1 MKLRLLTILCAASL
15 AGYGCG
21 GGGGGTGAKPTIQSL
36 TGASPPV
43 ETGDQQQAR
52 ALGLI
57 ERADSVIVSTMHVE
71 TAVDDDESSTFTVP
85 YRCAG
90 ATCVYTFPGE
100 DPRTW
105 VLSEDDAVLENPK
118 AVGTKHGA
126 TLIREVDEP
135 EEYRSLG
142 GWMTHSAF
150 VVATDRDTYQREID
164 PPQSVREDYRYAA
177 ALGDLTGARP
187 TGTATWRGAMVG
199 TPIGG
204 GDRGDQLLGDA
215 TLTYRMATSS
225 LDAAFTGIQNIDKL
239 RAHSTASV
247 SFSGVPVSAQGTFQQ
262 GEMGNRIQGG
272 LYGPGHAE
280 AAGIFEQR
288 NLIGAFGAKRQ

>member
-21 GGGGGTGAKPTIQSL
+21 GGGGDTGVQSTDVQLTPVQTL

-71 TAVDDDESSTFTVP
+71 TAVDDDEASTFTVP

-100 DPRTW
+100 DPRHHGSCPKTMQL
-105 VLSEDDAVLENPK
+105 LSNPK
-118 AVGTKHGA
+118 AVGTKHGV

-135 EEYRSLG
+135 GEYRSLG

-150 VVATDRDTYQREID
+150 VVATDRETY
-164 PPQSVREDYRYAA
+164 
-177 ALGDLTGARP
+177 
-187 TGTATWRGAMVG
+187 
-199 TPIGG
+199 
-204 GDRGDQLLGDA
+204 
-215 TLTYRMATSS
+215 
-225 LDAAFTGIQNIDKL
+225 
-239 RAHSTASV
+239 ST
-247 SFSGVPVSAQGTFQQ
+247 
-262 GEMGNRIQGG
+262 
-272 LYGPGHAE
+272 
-280 AAGIFEQR
+280 
-288 NLIGAFGAKRQ
+288 

>member
-1 MKLRLLTILCAASL
+1 MLRLATILCAASL

-36 TGASPPV
+36 TGATPPV
-43 ETGDQQQAR
+43 ETGNQQQAR
-52 ALGLI
+52 ALDLI
-57 ERADSVIVSTMHVE
+57 SRGDSLIIATLHVE
-71 TAVDDDESSTFTVP
+71 TAVDDDEASTFTVP

-100 DPRTW
+100 DPRTR

-118 AVGTKHGA
+118 AVGTKHGV

-135 EEYRSLG
+135 GEYRSLG
-142 GWMTHSAF
+142 GWMSHSVF

-177 ALGDLTGARP
+177 ALGDLTGTRP
-187 TGTATWRGAMVG
+187 AGIATWRGAMVG
-199 TPIGG
+199 TPVGG
-204 GDRGDQLLGDA
+204 GDRGDQLWGDA
-215 TLTYRMATSS
+215 LLTYRMATSA

-247 SFSGVPVSAQGTFQQ
+247 SFSGVPVSAEGTFQQ

>member
-21 GGGGGTGAKPTIQSL
+21 GGGGDTGAKPTIQSL

-43 ETGDQQQAR
+43 ETGNQQQAR

-71 TAVDDDESSTFTVP
+71 TAVDDDEASTFTVP

-100 DPRTW
+100 DPRTR
-105 VLSEDDAVLENPK
+105 VLSEDDATLSNPK
-118 AVGTKHGA
+118 AVGTKHGV

-135 EEYRSLG
+135 EYRSLG

-177 ALGDLTGARP
+177 ALGDLTGTRP

-199 TPIGG
+199 TPVGG
-204 GDRGDQLLGDA
+204 DDRGDQLWGDA
-215 TLTYRMATSS
+215 LLTYRMATSS
-225 LDAAFTGIQNIDKL
+225 LDAAFTDIQNIDKL

-247 SFSGVPVSAQGTFQQ
+247 SFSGVPVSAEGTFRQ
-262 GEMGNRIQGG
+262 GETGNRIQGG